1 MRRIGTR
8 RNLGANPTSA
18 STSRAARSS
27 CNNVSGTP
35 SSTLTTQSRHAG
47 PRTAQ
52 SSQSITTGVPGPGAA
67 TFSLSG
73 PLLYAIGSVL
83 SIELSRAARTLT
95 AGTDIWP
102 PASRPADRRGNTG
115 VSVRV
120 LNVTPMGVTGANQLS
135 FADVPGAWAVIHSEA
150 EEVSLRETTFVVV
163 DLETTGGR
171 ATSTPGTP
179 ERPPARP
186 DAITEIGAVK
196 VRGGA
201 VLGEFATLVDPQRSI
216 PPQIVQL
223 TGITTAMVC
232 DAPTIDA
239 VLPMF
244 LEFAGESVLVAHNA
258 GFDIGFLRAAA
269 QRCDIPWPRPQVLCT
284 VRLAR
289 RVLSREEAPSVRLAA
304 LARLFAVAAQP
315 THRALDDARATV
327 EVLHALIERVG
338 NQGVHTYADLRW
350 YLPDVTPTQR
360 RKRVLAEGLPHRPG
374 VYLFRGPSGEVL
386 YVGTAIDLRR
396 RVSQYFT
403 GADPRGRMKEMVTL
417 AGAVDHVECAHA
429 LEAGVRELR
438 MLAAHAPPYNRRS
451 RFPQR
456 WWWVALTDEAFPR
469 LSVLRGPRHDRT
481 VGPFRSRADAAQTAA
496 LLARF
501 TGLRTCTARLARS
514 ALHGPACPEV
524 EVSPCPAARDVTAT
538 QYAAAVA
545 RVAALIDGLDS
556 AALAAAVD
564 EVSAL
569 AEHRHY
575 ESAARLR
582 DRTATAVEALWRGQ
596 RLRAL
601 AALPELIAARPD
613 GPNGQGGYQLA
624 VIRHGQLAAAGTA
637 GRGVPPIPVVDAI
650 RAGAQTILPAPAPL
664 GGALVEETALIAR
677 WLAAPGVRIV
687 RVADEGWSSP
697 LRSAGAWA
705 AWAAVARSARLAGEQ
720 ASQTWDSNLLAEPH
734 PSREQLFG
742 RPGVD
747 GSGGLLQPVLPRRQ
761 PFSTAG

>member
-1 MRRIGTR
+1 MT
-8 RNLGANPTSA
+8 A
-18 STSRAARSS
+18 ST
-27 CNNVSGTP
+27 
-35 SSTLTTQSRHAG
+35 
-47 PRTAQ
+47 
-52 SSQSITTGVPGPGAA
+52 
-67 TFSLSG
+67 
-73 PLLYAIGSVL
+73 
-83 SIELSRAARTLT
+83 
-95 AGTDIWP
+95 
-102 PASRPADRRGNTG
+102 
-115 VSVRV
+115 
-120 LNVTPMGVTGANQLS
+120 QLS
-135 FADVPGAWAVIHSEA
+135 FAGLESA
-150 EEVSLRETTFVVV
+150 EELSLRQTTFVVV

-171 ATSTPGTP
+171 STGS
-179 ERPPARP
+179 EGRPAALP

-223 TGITTAMVC
+223 TGITSAMVC
-232 DAPTIDA
+232 DAPTIDT

-244 LEFAGESVLVAHNA
+244 LEFARDSVLVAHNA

-269 QRCDIPWPRPQVLCT
+269 QRCEIPWPRPPVLCT

-304 LARLFAVAAQP
+304 LARLFTVAAQP

-327 EVLHALIERVG
+327 DVLHALIERVG
-338 NQGVHTYADLRW
+338 NQGVDTYADLRS

-360 RKRVLAEGLPHRPG
+360 RKRVLAEALPHRPG
-374 VYLFRGPSGEVL
+374 VYLFRGPAGEVL
-386 YVGTAIDLRR
+386 YIGTAVDLRR
-396 RVSQYFT
+396 RVSRYFT

-438 MLAAHAPPYNRRS
+438 LLAAHAPPYNRRS

-456 WWWVALTDEAFPR
+456 WWWIALTDEAFPR
-469 LSVLRGPRHDRT
+469 LSVLRAPRHDRA
-481 VGPFRSRADAAQTAA
+481 VGPFRSRTDAAETAS

-501 TGLRTCTARLARS
+501 TGLRTCTARLSRS
-514 ALHGPACPEV
+514 ALHGPACPER

-545 RVAALIDGLDS
+545 RVAALIDGLDNT
-556 AALAAAVD
+556 ALAAAVH
-564 EVSAL
+564 EVTAL

-582 DRTATAVEALWRGQ
+582 DRTAAAVEALWRGQ

-601 AALPELIAARPD
+601 AALPELIAAAPD
-613 GPNGQGGYQLA
+613 GPDGQGGYHLA

-637 GRGVPPIPVVDAI
+637 KRGVPPMPVVDAI
-650 RAGAQTILPAPAPL
+650 QAGAQAILPGPAPL
-664 GGALVEETALIAR
+664 GGALVEEAALIAR
-677 WLAAPGVRIV
+677 WLAGPGVRIV
-687 RVADEGWSSP
+687 RVSSVDDAGWASP

-705 AWAAVARSARLAGEQ
+705 AWATLARSARLAADQ
-720 ASQTWDSNLLAEPH
+720 ARRTWDSDLLAEPH

-742 RPGVD
+742 RSGVD
-747 GSGGLLQPVLPRRQ
+747 GRAGARQSVLPRGQ
-761 PFSTAG
+761 PFGAAG